1 MIKKIIN
8 HMKDLDGKSLGFVIG
23 FCVCFAF
30 IPPVLMCS
38 DSIRTK
44 LFYSGSFAEQQHVD
58 EIDELKNNLYGLKR
72 KLLKKCEFDCECKCD
87 FGSEYKLTIDKVNR
101 LSGELQS
108 CYATI
113 EDIDNQNEQYREKYG
128 YVGI

>member
-1 MIKKIIN
+1 MIKKI
-8 HMKDLDGKSLGFVIG
+8 KEIG
-23 FCVCFAF
+23 FGYIIGFLLGILT
-30 IPPVLMCS
+30 IPSALMCV
-38 DSIRTK
+38 DSVRTK
-44 LFYSGSFAEQQHVD
+44 FFYSGTFAEQKHVG
-58 EIDELKNNLYGLKR
+58 EIDKLKNNLYGLKL

-87 FGSEYKLTIDKVNR
+87 FGAEYKLTIDKVNR
-101 LSGELQS
+101 LSDELQS